1 MLPPPTPL
9 RCRYSRCSVFLHP
22 EIGWGCL
29 SCKATTS
36 KTQAGGMVQCT
47 MGRKN
52 YRLWRG
58 KITSKHTLANTHRDT
73 HIHKHKDMYV
83 RAVIL
88 QRAASGAH
96 SFLLPPHSTP
106 HTAHR
111 TPHTAP
117 HTEHSLSC
125 IHKNTHTRDP
135 CTLLQRAETDTAGRK
150 GHRTVLS
157 TGGTSS
163 PMMVDPHPTPPLSLS
178 LSSLSQSCRTCPTSK
193 NSPHTHHTDR

>member
-1 MLPPPTPL
+1 MQIQQVQRFSPPRDWL
-9 RCRYSRCSVFLHP
+9 GLLVVQSNNQQDASGGHGSVYHGQEKLQTLERENHQQTHTCQYPERHP
-22 EIGWGCL
+22 HPQ
-29 SCKATTS
+29 
-36 KTQAGGMVQCT
+36 TQ
-47 MGRKN
+47 
-52 YRLWRG
+52 
-58 KITSKHTLANTHRDT
+58 
-73 HIHKHKDMYV
+73 DMYV